1 MMASSEAA
9 IATSWR
15 KSTLSVN
22 NGACVEVA
30 PAHDVIIVGNSVI
43 VRDSVMA
50 WVATA
55 GWNHQDS
62 PAIPLNEDEDE
73 DQAPILISASA

>member
-1 MMASSEAA
+1 MMTSSEAA

-15 KSTLSVN
+15 KSTRSVN

-30 PAHDVIIVGNSVI
+30 PAHDVSIVDNSAI
-43 VRDSVMA
+43 VRDSVLA

-55 GWNHQDS
+55 GWNHEDS
-62 PAIPLNEDEDE
+62 LAIPLDEDE